1 MDKQEELIL
10 KIISLSEERMRLL
23 NSNNND
29 SSLNFEKINKRINTI
44 PLEIENLKKELY
56 SMIEVKEEKEKEK
69 ALYLNMLTQ
78 EEVAKKLGTTK
89 QHISTLRELGLIQ
102 AIKTG
107 KGFMFSQREIER
119 FQEVY
124 RGCDVSNKVKA
135 LESYRMLNLYDK
147 HKN

>member
-44 PLEIENLKKELY
+44 PLEIENLKKKLY
-56 SMIEVKEEKEKEK
+56 SMIEVKEEK
-69 ALYLNMLTQ
+69 ALYLNMLSQ

-124 RGCDVSNKVKA
+124 RGCDVSNRVKA
-135 LESYRMLNLYDK
+135 IESYKQRGSN
-147 HKN
+147 

>member
-29 SSLNFEKINKRINTI
+29 SSLNFEKI
-44 PLEIENLKKELY
+44 KKKLY
-56 SMIEVKEEKEKEK
+56 SMIEVKEEKEK
-69 ALYLNMLTQ
+69 ALYLNMLSQ

-124 RGCDVSNKVKA
+124 RGCDVSNRVKA
-135 LESYRMLNLYDK
+135 IESYKQRGSN
-147 HKN
+147 

>member
-44 PLEIENLKKELY
+44 PLEIENLKKKLY
-56 SMIEVKEEKEKEK
+56 SMIEVKEEKEK
-69 ALYLNMLTQ
+69 ALYLNMLSQ
-78 EEVAKKLGTTK
+78 EEVAQKLGTTK

-119 FQEVY
+119 FKEEAINARY
-124 RGCDVSNKVKA
+124 
-135 LESYRMLNLYDK
+135 
-147 HKN
+147 

>member
-44 PLEIENLKKELY
+44 PLEIENLKKKLY
-56 SMIEVKEEKEKEK
+56 SMIEVKEEKEK
-69 ALYLNMLTQ
+69 ALYLNMLSQ
-78 EEVAKKLGTTK
+78 EEVAQKLGTTK
-89 QHISTLRELGLIQ
+89 QHISTLRELGLI
-102 AIKTG
+102 G

-124 RGCDVSNKVKA
+124 RGCDVSNRVKA
-135 LESYRMLNLYDK
+135 IESYKQRGSN
-147 HKN
+147 

>member
-1 MDKQEELIL
+1 
-10 KIISLSEERMRLL
+10 
-23 NSNNND
+23 
-29 SSLNFEKINKRINTI
+29 
-44 PLEIENLKKELY
+44 
-56 SMIEVKEEKEKEK
+56 MIEVKEEKEK

-107 KGFMFSQREIER
+107 KGFMFSQREI
-119 FQEVY
+119 Y

>member
-56 SMIEVKEEKEKEK
+56 SMIEVKEEKEK

-124 RGCDVSNKVKA
+124 PGCDVSNKVKA
-135 LESYRMLNLYDK
+135 WVSYRMLNLYDK

>member
-29 SSLNFEKINKRINTI
+29 SSLNFEKI
-44 PLEIENLKKELY
+44 IENLKKELY
-56 SMIEVKEEKEKEK
+56 SMIEVKEEKEK
-69 ALYLNMLTQ
+69 ALYLNMLSQ
-78 EEVAKKLGTTK
+78 EEVAQKLGTTK

-124 RGCDVSNKVKA
+124 RGCDVSNRVKA
-135 LESYRMLNLYDK
+135 IESYKQRGSN
-147 HKN
+147 

>member
-10 KIISLSEERMRLL
+10 KIISLSEEKMRLL

-29 SSLNFEKINKRINTI
+29 NSLNFEKINKRINTI

-56 SMIEVKEEKEKEK
+56 SMIEVKEEKEK
-69 ALYLNMLTQ
+69 ALYLNMLSQ
-78 EEVAKKLGTTK
+78 EEVAQKLGTTK

-124 RGCDVSNKVKA
+124 RCCDVSNRVKA
-135 LESYRMLNLYDK
+135 IESYKQRGSN
-147 HKN
+147 

>member
-56 SMIEVKEEKEKEK
+56 SMIEVKEEKEK
-69 ALYLNMLTQ
+69 ALYLNMLSQ
-78 EEVAKKLGTTK
+78 EEVA
-89 QHISTLRELGLIQ
+89 Q
-102 AIKTG
+102 
-107 KGFMFSQREIER
+107 
-119 FQEVY
+119 
-124 RGCDVSNKVKA
+124 
-135 LESYRMLNLYDK
+135 
-147 HKN
+147 

>member
-44 PLEIENLKKELY
+44 PLENLKKKLY
-56 SMIEVKEEKEKEK
+56 SMIEVKEEKEK

>member
-10 KIISLSEERMRLL
+10 KIISLSEEKMRLL

-29 SSLNFEKINKRINTI
+29 NSLNFEKINKRINTI

-56 SMIEVKEEKEKEK
+56 SMIEVKEEKEK
-69 ALYLNMLTQ
+69 ALYLNMLSQ
-78 EEVAKKLGTTK
+78 EEVAQKLGTTK

-124 RGCDVSNKVKA
+124 RCCDVSNSVKA
-135 LESYRMLNLYDK
+135 IESYKQRGSN
-147 HKN
+147 

>member
-44 PLEIENLKKELY
+44 PLEIENLKKKLY
-56 SMIEVKEEKEKEK
+56 SMIEVKEEKEK
-69 ALYLNMLTQ
+69 ALYLNMLSQ
-78 EEVAKKLGTTK
+78 EEVAQKLGTTK

-107 KGFMFSQREIER
+107 KGFMFSQREIVR

-124 RGCDVSNKVKA
+124 RGCDVSNRVKA
-135 LESYRMLNLYDK
+135 IESYKQRGSN
-147 HKN
+147 

>member
-29 SSLNFEKINKRINTI
+29 SSLNFEKINKRINQI
-44 PLEIENLKKELY
+44 PLEVENLKKELY
-56 SMIEVKEEKEKEK
+56 SMIEVKEEKEK
-69 ALYLNMLTQ
+69 ALYLNMLSQ
-78 EEVAKKLGTTK
+78 EEVAQKLGTTK

-107 KGFMFSQREIER
+107 KGFMFSQREIKR

-124 RGCDVSNKVKA
+124 RGCDVSNRVKA
-135 LESYRMLNLYDK
+135 IESYKQRGSN
-147 HKN
+147 

>member
-23 NSNNND
+23 NLNNND

-56 SMIEVKEEKEKEK
+56 SMIEVKEEKEK
-69 ALYLNMLTQ
+69 ALYLNMLSQ
-78 EEVAKKLGTTK
+78 EEVAQKLGTTK

-119 FQEVY
+119 VQEVY
-124 RGCDVSNKVKA
+124 RGCDVSNRVKA
-135 LESYRMLNLYDK
+135 IESYKQRGSN
-147 HKN
+147 

>member
-56 SMIEVKEEKEKEK
+56 SMIEVKEEKEK

-78 EEVAKKLGTTK
+78 EEVAKKIGTTK
-89 QHISTLRELGLIQ
+89 QHISTFRELGLIQ